1 MMPTPPAIT
10 FRDLDTVANTSKSGE
25 IHNGYHERS
34 TEGLPIPRGDAQRQV
49 LPPSLVE
56 KGQQILVRMCERIE
70 AELPTDLDSLYKI
83 TQSSTEEFNALGEE
97 FEENDS
103 ELETA
108 ARECIG
114 ADFDFIAK
122 AYGFDADVEEL
133 ISTREW

>member
-1 MMPTPPAIT
+1 MGIT
-10 FRDLDTVANTSKSGE
+10 NDQLKDYRFLAEMLRDK
-25 IHNGYHERS
+25 YF
-34 TEGLPIPRGDAQRQV
+34 
-49 LPPSLVE
+49 PPSLVE

-83 TQSSTEEFNALGEE
+83 TQSSTEEFNALGED